1 MKKIYL
7 FCTFGMSTSFL
18 ANKMQG
24 VATANNLPIEV
35 KAFTVGQIE
44 EIVASEHPD
53 VILLGPQVKH
63 EAATI
68 QAKLADT
75 KIPISLIDA
84 EDYGRVAADKILR
97 KAIDVLQ
104 GKKE

>member
-7 FCTFGMSTSFL
+7 FCTFGMSTSLL
-18 ANKMQG
+18 ASKMQA
-24 VATANNLPIEV
+24 VATQNNLPIEV

-44 EIVASEHPD
+44 EIVATEHPD
-53 VILLGPQVKH
+53 CILLGPQVKH
-63 EAATI
+63 EFSNI
-68 QAKLADT
+68 QTKLAAA
-75 KIPISLIDA
+75 KIPIALIDS

-104 GKKE
+104 ANKE